1 MNEVIL
7 IGRLTHDPDLRF
19 LQTGTAITRF
29 SIAVDRSYK
38 KNGNVVTDF
47 IPIEVWGK
55 VSEFCANYLNKGRLV
70 AINGSLHLDRVDGEN
85 GYTVYSKVVAK
96 TVKALDYRKND
107 TDNAAV
113 GQVGDAVGF
122 KALDDEEIPF

>member
-19 LQTGTAITRF
+19 LQTGTAITIF
-29 SIAVDRSYK
+29 SIAVDISYK

-55 VSEFCANYLNKGRLV
+55 VA
-70 AINGSLHLDRVDGEN
+70 
-85 GYTVYSKVVAK
+85 
-96 TVKALDYRKND
+96 
-107 TDNAAV
+107 
-113 GQVGDAVGF
+113 
-122 KALDDEEIPF
+122 

>member
-7 IGRLTHDPDLRF
+7 IGRLTYDPDLRF
-19 LQTGTAITRF
+19 LQTGTAISKF

-38 KNGNVVTDF
+38 KDGKAVTDF

-55 VSEFCANYLNKGRLV
+55 AAEFCANYLQKGRLV
-70 AINGSLHLDRVDGEN
+70 AIKGSLHLDRIDGEN

-107 TDNAAV
+107 TVNAAV
-113 GQVGDAVGF
+113 GQTGNSEGF
-122 KALDDEEIPF
+122 QALDDEEIPF